1 MMSTMMLTVLMT
13 AIMMMMMMMMYCD
26 VTVYAHPQQAAQ
38 TGDFFGGCL
47 RSLRINGQLVDWH
60 SAHELIDVHV
70 SGCPI
75 AEEDVYV

>member
-1 MMSTMMLTVLMT
+1 ML
-13 AIMMMMMMMMYCD
+13 MMMMMDDCCG

-38 TGDFFGGCL
+38 TGDFFSGCL

-60 SAHELIDVHV
+60 AVHELVDVHV

-75 AEEDVYV
+75 ADDVVYA

>member
-1 MMSTMMLTVLMT
+1 MSRANERHINDDDDGGMFDVCVT
-13 AIMMMMMMMMYCD
+13 A
-26 VTVYAHPQQAAQ
+26 YAPLQQASQ

-60 SAHELIDVHV
+60 AVHELVDVHV

-75 AEEDVYV
+75 ADDAVQA